1 MEDPRTCSFSFPPGN
16 ANMITVEYE
25 MAEYSMLAAT
35 LLSLVSIQLM
45 RKLKELQK
53 NKHLG
58 SEHARA
64 TLEDSSEDETS
75 SDEETT
81 G

>member
-1 MEDPRTCSFSFPPGN
+1 
-16 ANMITVEYE
+16 MITVEYE
-25 MAEYSMLAAT
+25 MAEYSMLAT

-53 NKHLG
+53 NKRLG